1 VRASDSCGGWDF
13 ASDGEGREEGNGF
26 GPVTN
31 LGLIQCRKQ
40 LGLRWA
46 IKWAFIKLC
55 LFYVVVKERTDIHL
69 PFKLKVGDQNRRW
82 FLSNFAVVRR

>member
-1 VRASDSCGGWDF
+1 V
-13 ASDGEGREEGNGF
+13 DGISHRTERDA
-26 GPVTN
+26 
-31 LGLIQCRKQ
+31 RKEMVSAQ
-40 LGLRWA
+40 LQIWALSSAESRLGLRWA

-69 PFKLKVGDQNRRW
+69 PFKLKVRDQNRRW